1 LRLFSSDYEKD
12 PLLGLAVASG
22 YSLLTMKRILLLGLA
37 VASVSTL
44 IARRPPKPALVKTLT
59 ETDNG
64 AAVTLTLKSRL
75 TVRLPAQTGTGYS
88 WTPKAGSSLL
98 HLVKS
103 YMQTPAHMLPGRT
116 ETQIFV
122 FTPSAAGTDELELDY
137 RRPWEKGVA
146 PAKVFRFT
154 ATVE

>member
-1 LRLFSSDYEKD
+1 MVGMVIASLNT
-12 PLLGLAVASG
+12 LLAGEPA
-22 YSLLTMKRILLLGLA
+22 
-37 VASVSTL
+37 
-44 IARRPPKPALVKTLT
+44 KPALVKTLT

-75 TVRLPAQTGTGYS
+75 TVRLPARPGTGYS
-88 WTPKAGSSLL
+88 WTLKAGSSLL
-98 HLVKS
+98 RLVKS
-103 YMQTPAHMLPGRT
+103 YMQAPAHLLPGGT
-116 ETQIFV
+116 ETQAFV
-122 FTPSAAGTDELELDY
+122 FTPSAAGTDELKLEY